1 MKSFLEFLCEDIQLH
16 KTMKTMM
23 PVVNQTL
30 LSKLL
35 NKLPQ
40 KDIDWQTVEIK
51 KLTQKQMDKIINENP
66 KNARQ
71 TGIFLYKATFGE
83 LTKPYE
89 IETWGNSLPPT
100 VGAIVAGRLF
110 DISHGNLEDRGQL
123 KRFPENVTYEIAYEV
138 KHQKLLHKSSP
149 LDLYKQTWKYQHIK
163 NKVKDSDFIN
173 ALYKSPETKDIMK
186 ELGELKDFL
195 IMPTDKWFKEHKYST
210 ATNGVNAVKLL
221 MRPKHQ
227 DIIELLQQLSNMFE
241 LPEHNH
247 EQSLIMKHLFPNYH
261 RIDGFGI
268 TTIDNLIQSIKKDGF
283 VFMND
288 KGFEQFAKRMKAD
301 YDKYTYKG
309 D

>member
-1 MKSFLEFLCEDIQLH
+1 MKSFFEFLCEDIQLH

-138 KHQKLLHKSSP
+138 KYQKLLHKSSP

-227 DIIELLQQLSNMFE
+227 DIIELCQQLSNMFE

-268 TTIDNLIQSIKKDGF
+268 TTIDNLIQSIKRDGF

>member
-1 MKSFLEFLCEDIQLH
+1 MKSFLDFLSEDIQLH

-23 PVVNQTL
+23 PVINQSL
-30 LSKLL
+30 LSKLI

-40 KDIDWQTVEIK
+40 KDIDWQSIEIK
-51 KLTQKQMDKIINENP
+51 KLTAKQITKVIEENP

-83 LTKPYE
+83 LTKPFE
-89 IETWGNSLPPT
+89 IERYGKQLPPS

-110 DISHGNLEDRGQL
+110 DISHGNLEDRGNIQ
-123 KRFPENVTYEIAYEV
+123 RFPENVNFEIAYEV
-138 KHQKLLHKSSP
+138 RFEKLLHKSSP
-149 LDLYKQTWKYQHIK
+149 LDLYKQTWKYKDIQR
-163 NKVKDSDFIN
+163 KVKDSDFIH

-186 ELGELKDFL
+186 SLDELKAFL
-195 IMPTDKWFKEHKYST
+195 IMPTDKWFKEHKYSK
-210 ATNGVNAVKLL
+210 ATNGVKAVKLL

-227 DIIELLQQLSNMFE
+227 EAIELLQQLSNMFE
-241 LPEHNH
+241 LPEHDH
-247 EQSLIMKHLFPNYH
+247 EQTLITKHLFPNYH

-268 TTIDNLIQSIKKDGF
+268 TTLDNIISAIKEDGF
-283 VFMND
+283 VFHND
-288 KGFEQFAKRMKAD
+288 KDFEAFSKKMKAD